1 MYQMKMKKQTAAAI
15 ALAATLVSGTVLAN
29 TTFAAEATKTLKA
42 VYSNIKLVYNGQ
54 TISSTSG
61 QEPFV
66 VDGSTYVPI
75 RMAGEALGK
84 SLYWDGAAKQIQIS
98 DLTAPID
105 QATIDSLNKQIKD
118 LESQVTSLKKELS
131 DANST
136 LATKNQTIASLET
149 QLNAQKNSTSKG
161 SLDKL
166 EDKLNKD
173 YEDYYS
179 RLDAEISLS
188 GDKNDITVKV
198 EVDQDAWDDLTS
210 NRKKTFIQAI
220 VDDILKEFNRAD
232 VSGTVRN
239 ESSKK
244 LTSFS
249 VSSSG
254 NVTLSSSGVADKDDM
269 LDKLKRNFG
278 TYRGIPLSI
287 RLTVDEDDE
296 EAVVK
301 VYVEKDDW
309 DRLSSTD
316 QNALLRRM
324 IDELASEYRNYDI
337 DGYVY
342 DDDNNGVLDKR
353 V

>member
-1 MYQMKMKKQTAAAI
+1 MKMKKQTAAAI
-15 ALAATLVSGTVLAN
+15 ALAATLVTGTVLAN
-29 TTFAAEATKTLKA
+29 STFAAEATKTLKA

-84 SLYWDGAAKQIQIS
+84 SLYWDAPSKQIKIS
-98 DLTAPID
+98 DLTPPID

-118 LESQVTSLKKELS
+118 LESQVTNLKKELS

-136 LATKNQTIASLET
+136 LATKNQTIATLET
-149 QLNAQKNSTSKG
+149 QLNAQKNSTSNG
-161 SLDKL
+161 NLDKL

-198 EVDQDAWDDLTS
+198 EVDEDIWNDLNS
-210 NRKKTFIQAI
+210 SRKKNFVQAI
-220 VDDILKEFNRAD
+220 VDDILHEFNRAD
-232 VSGTVRN
+232 ISGTVRN
-239 ESSKK
+239 DNSKK
-244 LTSFS
+244 LTSIS

-254 NVTLSSSGVADKDDM
+254 NVTLSSSGVADEDDM
-269 LDKLKRNFG
+269 LDKLKKNYG

-316 QNALLRRM
+316 QSALLRRM
-324 IDELASEYRNYDI
+324 IDELDDEYRNYDI